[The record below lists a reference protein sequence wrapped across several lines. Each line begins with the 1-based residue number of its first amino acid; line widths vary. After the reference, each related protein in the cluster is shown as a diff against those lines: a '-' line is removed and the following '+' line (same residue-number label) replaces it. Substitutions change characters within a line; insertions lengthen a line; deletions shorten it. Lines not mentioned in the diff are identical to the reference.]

1 MIVLAGLFIF
11 AGIMHFVSPSF
22 FVKIV
27 PPPLAPWALEL
38 TYISGFFELLGGIGL
53 LIPQTRTWAAYGLMA
68 LLVAVYPANIYMAL
82 EPAKF
87 GVPAWI
93 LYARLPLQFG
103 LLWWLW
109 RIRLLVPV

>member
-11 AGIMHFVSPSF
+11 AGVMHFVSPNF

-27 PPPLAPWALEL
+27 PPQIASWALEL
-38 TYISGFFELLGGIGL
+38 TYISGFFEILGGLGL
-53 LIPQTRTWAAYGLMA
+53 LFAQTRNWAVYGLMA

-109 RIRLLVPV
+109 RIRL